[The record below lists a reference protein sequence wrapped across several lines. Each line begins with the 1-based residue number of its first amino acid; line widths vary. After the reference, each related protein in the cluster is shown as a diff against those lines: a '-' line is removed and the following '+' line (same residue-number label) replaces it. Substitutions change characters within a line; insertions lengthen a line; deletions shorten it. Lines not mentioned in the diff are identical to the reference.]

1 MASLRKLFLAL
12 GPFLVGIQRVHFT
25 YYLLFLI
32 SCRNISSRCYTT
44 QLYRAKQKVKQVTGT
59 QISSER
65 SKSPS
70 REAQDPRICGV
81 NLTILWPFTRDC
93 GTLFLCLQGLQ
104 NVVYMLLHLQ
114 LALLASFPVSLWKK
128 ICSNT
133 RATSWQHWGLRGW
146 AEFYSVNTHTV
157 SRRRERGCDQ
167 SPLRQ
172 RKEKTPKK
180 FKKQKLRRSEKH
192 SWWWSDNEGI
202 ELNGGKKIREVNAIF
217 PVADLK
223 KSQD

>member
-32 SCRNISSRCYTT
+32 NCRNISSRCYTT
-44 QLYRAKQKVKQVTGT
+44 QLYRAKQKVKRVTGT

-65 SKSPS
+65 SKSTS

-133 RATSWQHWGLRGW
+133 RAASWQHWGLRGW
-146 AEFYSVNTHTV
+146 AEFFTQLILTQLAGEGREDVIRV
-157 SRRRERGCDQ
+157 LWDRGRRKPQRNLKNKNWGD
-167 SPLRQ
+167 LRSTAGDEVTM
-172 RKEKTPKK
+172 K
-180 FKKQKLRRSEKH
+180 
-192 SWWWSDNEGI
+192 G
-202 ELNGGKKIREVNAIF
+202 LN
-217 PVADLK
+217 
-223 KSQD
+223 